1 MTATSEQ
8 QNAVDL
14 YRAGGNLTL
23 HAVAGAGKTTTL
35 RLLADVDPQRRGLY
49 VAFNR
54 SVAQD
59 AKRRFAGTAVTAST
73 MHALAYPTFGRP
85 LEHRLR
91 TSRPVF
97 SSVKQQT
104 IGLPPRYRFPASSG
118 ATNSTLTSAQV
129 LRLVEDT
136 VAAFIHSP
144 ATVIAPQTVPVPAS
158 LGPLT
163 PRGRDDL
170 TAMVAHF
177 ANRYWA
183 DQISPTGTIRP
194 THDSYLKLFQLSEPN
209 LPYEYVMLD
218 EAQDSD
224 PTTIAILNAQRAQL
238 VAVGDEN
245 QAIYQWRGAI
255 NAMGAFNGAQ
265 AVLSQSWRFG
275 DAIADAANEW
285 LAFLGS
291 ELRAVGRPGAES
303 SVWPS
308 KRIPE
313 AVLCRSNGGVLWEV
327 VDSQLS
333 GVPTAV
339 AGERKT
345 QELVSLAQAAI
356 DLQTEGKT
364 RHPELDMFSSWDQA
378 VAFADTEDGAEL
390 SPLVATVDRVGAQ
403 KVLSALHTCV
413 PVEQSRTTVSTAH
426 VAKGLEWTQV
436 RLAGDFT
443 SPKDYATGPNAGQ
456 PRPMHAEQARLIYVA
471 ATRAIRHLDASGIDW
486 FADYK
491 ARGGALGVDRVPAPA

>member
-1 MTATSEQ
+1 MKPTPEQ

-14 YRAGGNLTL
+14 YRTGSNLTL

-35 RLLADVDPQRRGLY
+35 RLLADVDPRRRGLY
-49 VAFNR
+49 VAFNKT
-54 SVAQD
+54 VAED

-85 LEHRLR
+85 LSHRLR
-91 TSRPVF
+91 GGRPVF

-104 IGLPPRYRFPASSG
+104 IGLPPRYRFPTGSG
-118 ATNSTLTSAQV
+118 ANNTTLTAAQV

-136 VAAFIHSP
+136 VGAFIHSP
-144 ATVIAPQTVPVPAS
+144 AQAITAQLVPVPAK
-158 LGPLT
+158 LGRLT
-163 PRGRDDL
+163 DSGRGDL

-177 ANRYWA
+177 ANKYWA
-183 DQISPTGTIRP
+183 DQISANGTIRP
-194 THDSYLKLFQLSEPN
+194 THDSYLKLFQMSGPT

-224 PTTIAILNAQRAQL
+224 PTTIAILKAQQAQL
-238 VAVGDEN
+238 
-245 QAIYQWRGAI
+245 AIYQWRGAI

-275 DAIADAANEW
+275 DAIAEFANEW

-291 ELRAVGRPGAES
+291 HLRAIGRPGAES
-303 SVWPS
+303 SVWAS

-364 RHPELDMFSSWDQA
+364 RHPELDMFASWDQA
-378 VAFADTEDGAEL
+378 VAFADTDDGAEL
-390 SPLVATVDRVGAQ
+390 SPLVATVDRVGAK
-403 KVLSALHTCV
+403 KVLDALHACV
-413 PVEQSRTTVSTAH
+413 PVEQARTTVSTAH

-436 RLAGDFT
+436 RMAQDFAP
-443 SPKDYATGPNAGQ
+443 PKDYTSGPNAGQ
-456 PRPMHAEQARLIYVA
+456 PQPMAAEQARLIYVA
-471 ATRAIRHLDASGIDW
+471 ATRAIRHLDASGIGW

-491 ARGGALGVDRVPAPA
+491 ARGGTVAA

>member
-1 MTATSEQ
+1 MNPTPEQ
-8 QNAVDL
+8 QNAIDL

-35 RLLADVDPQRRGLY
+35 RMLADVAPQRCGLY

-54 SVAQD
+54 AVAED
-59 AKRRFAGTAVTAST
+59 ARRRFAGTAVTAST
-73 MHALAYPTFGRP
+73 MHALAYPDFGRP

-91 TSRPVF
+91 NSRPVF

-104 IGLPPRYRFPASSG
+104 IGLPPRYRFPPGSG
-118 ATNSTLTSAQV
+118 ATTGTLTSAQV

-136 VAAFIHSP
+136 VTAFVHSSAATI
-144 ATVIAPQTVPVPAS
+144 TPQTVPVPAS

-163 PRGRDDL
+163 GRGRTDL
-170 TAMVAHF
+170 TAMVAYF

-194 THDSYLKLFQLSEPN
+194 THDTYLKLFHLSGPR

-224 PTTIAILNAQRAQL
+224 PTTIAILHGQDTQMI
-238 VAVGDEN
+238 AVGDEN
-245 QAIYQWRGAI
+245 QAIYQWRKAI
-255 NAMGAFNGAQ
+255 NAMGAFPGTR

-275 DAIADAANEW
+275 DAIADVANEW
-285 LAFLGS
+285 LTFLGS

-313 AVLCRSNGGVLWEV
+313 AVLCRSNGGVLREV
-327 VDSQLS
+327 VDSQLR

-345 QELVSLAQAAI
+345 QELVGLAQAAV

-364 RHPELDMFSSWDQA
+364 RHRELDMFSSWDQA
-378 VAFADTEDGAEL
+378 VAFAATEDGAEL
-390 SPLVATVDRVGAQ
+390 SPLVSTVDRVGAQ
-403 KVLSALHTCV
+403 KVLAALHACV
-413 PVEQSRTTVSTAH
+413 PEEQARTTVSTAH

-436 RLAGDFT
+436 RLADDFT
-443 SPKDYATGPNAGQ
+443 APTDYTSGPHAGQ
-456 PRPMHAEQARLIYVA
+456 PRPMPAEQARLIYVA

-486 FADYK
+486 FTDYK
-491 ARGGALGVDRVPAPA
+491 TRGGALDGDAAPVAA